1 VSFRNTF
8 RKFFMGAGFLLI
20 FLRFCIFLSVYR
32 ETHGKMLSV
41 RTKKTQ
47 RKIISQ
53 RSIGVSGLSAY
64 DFSPCIVI
72 LTPGRKK

>member
-1 VSFRNTF
+1 VKPTE
-8 RKFFMGAGFLLI
+8 KCFL
-20 FLRFCIFLSVYR
+20 CVPKKHK
-32 ETHGKMLSV
+32 E
-41 RTKKTQ
+41 KTQ